1 MWFFGLNAT
10 FRAATL
16 ERQHYKVMLWAWF
29 PNFIKFVV
37 SSSFECN
44 YFWNYSSFIRCGN
57 CERFS
62 FSWNLSAFASQCLN
76 SRLRALHKFFG
87 QEDHPSL
94 KSEGAPATLVTV
106 VENKTKQG
114 DTKASCDKMETFLV
128 TSLVWNFFE
137 QYLLSTRMI
146 SYMMFYRMI
155 GFFVLSS
162 LFITISGFHLS
173 CNQT

>member
-29 PNFIKFVV
+29 PNFVKFVV

-128 TSLVWNFFE
+128 T
-137 QYLLSTRMI
+137 
-146 SYMMFYRMI
+146 
-155 GFFVLSS
+155 
-162 LFITISGFHLS
+162 LS
-173 CNQT
+173 CLKLFRAIFVVYAHDKLHDVLQNDRLLCTEQFVYYYFWFSPVM